1 MKGIAGC
8 TGSAITHYLRARSQY
23 ISFYVPRP
31 AAAATRSPAFHSPQ
45 IGIAMLHAY
54 APVLAYAS
62 PLSLLTPRYKAT
74 YRARAVKK
82 DSAVVFRSEAG
93 RWEMLPTSC
102 EGGEVKVSFLSIQSL
117 ETYRCGAGLGQSS
130 DLPLPR

>member
-1 MKGIAGC
+1 
-8 TGSAITHYLRARSQY
+8 
-23 ISFYVPRP
+23 
-31 AAAATRSPAFHSPQ
+31 
-45 IGIAMLHAY
+45 MLHAY